1 MTLSAQQLAT
11 ATQRRKRLVGICG
24 SLPEV
29 TVEPVGHDR
38 EHLVFQI
45 GKKKLAYY
53 QFDHHGDGM
62 ISLVCKSNLNE
73 QRRLVQSDAE
83 TFFVPAYVGSRGW
96 IGMRLDLDEVDWETA
111 TELLKRGYQEVA
123 PRKLAILIDVQAGDD

>member
-1 MTLSAQQLAT
+1 MTLSATQLSSAT
-11 ATQRRKRLVGICG
+11 ERRKRLVEICR

-29 TVEPVGHDR
+29 TVEPVN
-38 EHLVFQI
+38 EHLAI
-45 GKKKLAYY
+45 RIRKKTLAYY

-62 ISLVCKSNLNE
+62 IALVCKSNANE
-73 QRRLVQSDAE
+73 QRRLIQSDPE

-111 TELLKRGYQEVA
+111 TELLKRGYQEIA
-123 PRKLAILIDVQAGDD
+123 PRKLAALIE

>member
-1 MTLSAQQLAT
+1 MMSLSAQQLAS
-11 ATQRRKRLVGICG
+11 ADQRREHLIRICK

-29 TVEPVGHDR
+29 TVEAIGRDR

-45 GKKKLAYY
+45 AKKKLAYY

-62 ISLVCKSNLNE
+62 IALVCKSSLNE
-73 QRRLVQSDAE
+73 QRRLVQTDPE

-111 TELLKRGYQEVA
+111 TELLKRGYQEIA
-123 PRKLAILIDVQAGDD
+123 PRKLAMLLDL

>member
-11 ATQRRKRLVGICG
+11 AKQRRTRLVTICK

-29 TVEPVGHDR
+29 TVEPLGHDR
-38 EHLVFQI
+38 EHLVFAVR
-45 GKKKLAYY
+45 KKKLAYY

-73 QRRLVQSDAE
+73 QRRLIQFDPE
-83 TFFVPAYVGSRGW
+83 TFFVPAYVGPRGW
-96 IGMRLDLDEVDWETA
+96 IGMRLDLDEVDWDMA
-111 TELLKRGYQEVA
+111 TDLLKRGYQEIA
-123 PRKLAILIDVQAGDD
+123 PRKLAAKIDT

>member
-1 MTLSAQQLAT
+1 MTLSARQLAT
-11 ATQRRKRLVGICG
+11 ATQRRKRLVNICE

-29 TVEPVGHDR
+29 VATVIGHDG
-38 EHLVFQI
+38 EHLMFEV

-73 QRRLVQSDAE
+73 QRRLIQSDPE

-111 TELLKRGYQEVA
+111 AELLKRGYQEVA
-123 PRKLAILIDVQAGDD
+123 PRKLAALIDN

>member
-1 MTLSAQQLAT
+1 MALSSSQIASAP
-11 ATQRRKRLVGICG
+11 QRRQRLVKLCDG
-24 SLPEV
+24 LPEV
-29 TVEPVGHDR
+29 VCEPIGHAL
-38 EHLVFQI
+38 EHLVVQI

-73 QRRLVQSDAE
+73 QRRLVQSDPE

-96 IGMRLDLDEVDWETA
+96 IGMSLDLEEVDWDTA
-111 TELLKRGYQEVA
+111 TELLKRGYQEIA
-123 PRKLAILIDVQAGDD
+123 PRKLAILIDL

>member
-1 MTLSAQQLAT
+1 MTLSARQLVT
-11 ATQRRKRLVGICG
+11 ATQRRKRLVKICE

-29 TVEPVGHDR
+29 VATAIGHDG
-38 EHLVFQI
+38 EHLMFEI
-45 GKKKLAYY
+45 RKKKLAYY

-73 QRRLVQSDAE
+73 QRRLIQSDPE

-96 IGMRLDLDEVDWETA
+96 IGMRLDLDQVDWETA
-111 TELLKRGYQEVA
+111 TELLKRGYQELA
-123 PRKLAILIDVQAGDD
+123 PRKLAALIET

>member
-11 ATQRRKRLVGICG
+11 ANQRRKHLIRICV

-29 TVEPVGHDR
+29 AFEPVGHDR

-73 QRRLVQSDAE
+73 QRRLVQSDPE
-83 TFFVPAYVGSRGW
+83 TFFGPAYVGSRGW

-111 TELLKRGYQEVA
+111 TELLKRGYQEIA
-123 PRKLAILIDVQAGDD
+123 PRKLAILIDAQSGDD

>member
-1 MTLSAQQLAT
+1 MTLSARQLAT
-11 ATQRRKRLVGICG
+11 AGKRRNRLIAICE

-29 TVEPVGHDR
+29 IVEPLGHDR

-62 ISLVCKSNLNE
+62 IALVCKSNLNE

-111 TELLKRGYQEVA
+111 RDLLQRGYQEIA
-123 PRKLAILIDVQAGDD
+123 PRKLARLIDV

>member
-1 MTLSAQQLAT
+1 MTLSARQLAT
-11 ATQRRKRLVGICG
+11 ANQRRQHLIKICE
-24 SLPEV
+24 SMPEV
-29 TVEPVGHDR
+29 TVEPIGHDR

-45 GKKKLAYY
+45 RKKKLAYY

-62 ISLVCKSNLNE
+62 IALVCKSNANE
-73 QRRLVQSDAE
+73 QRRLIQSDPE

-111 TELLKRGYQEVA
+111 TELLKRGYQEIA
-123 PRKLAILIDVQAGDD
+123 PRKLAALIE

>member
-1 MTLSAQQLAT
+1 MALSAQQLAT
-11 ATQRRKRLVGICG
+11 ASQRRKHLIRICE

-29 TVEPVGHDR
+29 TFEPIGHDR

-45 GKKKLAYY
+45 AKKKLAYY

-73 QRRLVQSDAE
+73 QRRLVQSDPE

-111 TELLKRGYQEVA
+111 TELLKRGYQEIA
-123 PRKLAILIDVQAGDD
+123 PRKLANLIDVQSGDD

>member
-1 MTLSAQQLAT
+1 MTLSARQLAT
-11 ATQRRKRLVGICG
+11 ANQRRKRLIAICK

-29 TVEPVGHDR
+29 IVEPLGHDR
-38 EHLVFQI
+38 EHLVVQI

-73 QRRLVQSDAE
+73 QRRLIQSDAE

-96 IGMRLDLDEVDWETA
+96 IGMRLDLEEVDWETA
-111 TELLKRGYQEVA
+111 TDLLKRGYQEIA
-123 PRKLAILIDVQAGDD
+123 PRKLAMMIDI

>member
-1 MTLSAQQLAT
+1 MALSAQQLAT
-11 ATQRRKRLVGICG
+11 ADQRRKRLVRI
-24 SLPEV
+24 SQLLPEV
-29 TVEPVGHDR
+29 TVQPLGHDR
-38 EHLVFQI
+38 EHLVLQI

-73 QRRLVQSDAE
+73 QRRLVQSDPE
-83 TFFVPAYVGSRGW
+83 LFFVPAYVGSRGW

-111 TELLKRGYQEVA
+111 TELLKRGYQEIA
-123 PRKLAILIDVQAGDD
+123 PRKLAMLLDI

>member
-1 MTLSAQQLAT
+1 MTLSARQLAT
-11 ATQRRKRLVGICG
+11 ANQRRKHLVRICE
-24 SLPEV
+24 SLPNV

-53 QFDHHGDGM
+53 QFDHHGDGV

-73 QRRLVQSDAE
+73 QRRLVQFDSE

-111 TELLKRGYQEVA
+111 TELLKRGYQETA
-123 PRKLAILIDVQAGDD
+123 PRKLAMLIDV

>member
-1 MTLSAQQLAT
+1 MALSAQQLAT
-11 ATQRRKRLVGICG
+11 SDQRRKRLVRICQ

-29 TVEPVGHDR
+29 TVEPLGHDR
-38 EHLVFQI
+38 EHLVFQV

-62 ISLVCKSNLNE
+62 ISLVCKSNLHQ
-73 QRRLVQSDAE
+73 QRRLVQSDPE
-83 TFFVPAYVGSRGW
+83 LFFVPAYVGSRGW

-111 TELLKRGYQEVA
+111 TDLLKRGYQETA
-123 PRKLAILIDVQAGDD
+123 PKKLAMLIDL

>member
-1 MTLSAQQLAT
+1 MSLSAQQLAT
-11 ATQRRKRLVGICG
+11 ADRRRKRLIKLCE

-29 TVEPVGHDR
+29 TVEPLGHDR

-62 ISLVCKSNLNE
+62 ISLVCKSSPSE
-73 QRRLVQSDAE
+73 QRRFVQSDPE

-96 IGMRLDLDEVDWETA
+96 IGMRLDLDDVDWDTA
-111 TELLKRGYQEVA
+111 AELLKRGYQEIA
-123 PRKLAILIDVQAGDD
+123 PRKLAMLLDL